1 MSRPARTWSARDL
14 RRIEHLRKEGR
25 SWREV
30 GEAMGSSSASCHRA
44 WRAHTAPPCFA
55 TPDRLAAIQAA
66 TTEISVMA
74 GILARM
80 AEGDKQTGT
89 ELAWL
94 ADGIGRYAHAI
105 EDCIS

>member
-1 MSRPARTWSARDL
+1 
-14 RRIEHLRKEGR
+14 
-25 SWREV
+25 
-30 GEAMGSSSASCHRA
+30 
-44 WRAHTAPPCFA
+44 
-55 TPDRLAAIQAA
+55 
-66 TTEISVMA
+66 MA

>member
-14 RRIEHLRKEGR
+14 RRIEHLRKEGL

-30 GEAMGSSSASCHRA
+30 GEAMGSSSASCHRV
-44 WRAHTAPPCFA
+44 WRAHTAPPSLA
-55 TPDRLAAIQAA
+55 TPDRLAAIQVA

>member
-1 MSRPARTWSARDL
+1 MSRPARIWSARAL
-14 RRIEHLRKEGR
+14 RRIEHLRKEGL

-44 WRAHTAPPCFA
+44 WRAHTAPPSLA
-55 TPDRLAAIQAA
+55 TPDRLAVIQAA

>member
-14 RRIEHLRKEGR
+14 RRIEHLRKEGL

-44 WRAHTAPPCFA
+44 WRAHTAPLSVA

-80 AEGDKQTGT
+80 AEGDKQTGM

-94 ADGIGRYAHAI
+94 AEGIGRHANAI
-105 EDCIS
+105 EDYIS

>member
-1 MSRPARTWSARDL
+1 MSRPARFWSARDL
-14 RRIEHLRKEGR
+14 RRIENLRREGL

-30 GEAMGSSSASCHRA
+30 GVAMGTSSTSCHRA
-44 WRAHTAPPCFA
+44 WRAHTAPPSLA
-55 TPDRLAAIQAA
+55 TPDRLAVIQAA

-80 AEGDKQTGT
+80 AEGDKQTGM

-94 ADGIGRYAHAI
+94 AEGIGRHANAI
-105 EDCIS
+105 GDCLS

>member
-1 MSRPARTWSARDL
+1 MSRPARIWSARDL
-14 RRIEHLRKEGR
+14 HRIKRLCSDGLT
-25 SWREV
+25 WRQI
-30 GEAMGSSSASCHRA
+30 GEAMGSSSASCHRV
-44 WRAHTAPPCFA
+44 WRAHTAPSSLT

-94 ADGIGRYAHAI
+94 ADGIGRHANAI
-105 EDCIS
+105 EDYIS

>member
-1 MSRPARTWSARDL
+1 MAADWRGDEQQFRVLPPGMARAYRATQPRNARPA
-14 RRIEHLRKEGR
+14 G
-25 SWREV
+25 
-30 GEAMGSSSASCHRA
+30 G
-44 WRAHTAPPCFA
+44 HTGC
-55 TPDRLAAIQAA
+55 

-94 ADGIGRYAHAI
+94 ADGIDRHANTI
-105 EDCIS
+105 ECCIS

>member
-1 MSRPARTWSARDL
+1 MRRPARIWSARDL
-14 RRIEHLRKEGR
+14 HRIEKLRSDGLT
-25 SWREV
+25 WRQI
-30 GEAMGSSSASCHRA
+30 GEAMSSSSASCHRA
-44 WRAHTAPPCFA
+44 WRAHTAPSSLT

-94 ADGIGRYAHAI
+94 ADGIGRHANAI
-105 EDCIS
+105 EDYIS

>member
-1 MSRPARTWSARDL
+1 MSRPARAWSARDL
-14 RRIEHLRKEGR
+14 RRIEHLRKEGQ

-44 WRAHTAPPCFA
+44 WRAHTAPLSLA

-94 ADGIGRYAHAI
+94 ADGIGRYVHAI